1 MTFHVRRAAVWAM
14 VAAMGSLAGCAD
26 IERPTASFAWCPDGR
41 EGRLEYAFT
50 STPAPAT
57 GHDII
62 GAVWEFGDGSEPREG
77 TGPIWHVFPA
87 LGSYAVTLTV
97 TDRRGVRG
105 TITQF
110 VSVEPA
116 AFVDPTWRLTLGFPP
131 MVTGVVGN
139 AAGVILREVVVRV
152 RFYDPD
158 GLRVGDE
165 RRSILN
171 IEPHERVRFEIA
183 ASEFA
188 SRVYYASVE
197 VESFV
202 AACDPVVAGMVFDG

>member
-1 MTFHVRRAAVWAM
+1 MTLRVRRAALWVI
-14 VAAMGSLAGCAD
+14 AAAIGSLAGCAD
-26 IERPTASFAWCPDGR
+26 IERPAAGFVWCPDGR

-50 STPAPAT
+50 STSAPVT
-57 GHDII
+57 GHDIV

-77 TGPIWHVFPA
+77 TGPIWHLFPT

-105 TITQF
+105 TVTQF
-110 VSVEPA
+110 INVAPA

-131 MVTGVVGN
+131 TVTGVVGN
-139 AAGVILREVVVRV
+139 AAGVILREIVVRV

-158 GLRVGDE
+158 GVRLGDE
-165 RRSILN
+165 RCSILN
-171 IEPHERVRFEIA
+171 IEPGERARFEIA
-183 ASEFA
+183 ATEFA
-188 SRVYYASVE
+188 SRIYHASVE